1 MCPLF
6 SKRKQ
11 RPSCRKR
18 WEMVQILTLGSAQA
32 FAEGPL
38 QVMSEWLISTCPSES
53 CAGQLASWVQYF
65 RKCENSDIS
74 LRRRRPGR
82 GPLSE
87 SEAISGPEA
96 PPGLDHCRAFAQ
108 FASPLV
114 QPSGLQGLPFFNL
127 ILLSQ
132 HLLEP
137 DCSHLTSLYQ
147 ENRITASAWVRHFTT
162 HWAILGQPRGSH
174 L

>member
-38 QVMSEWLISTCPSES
+38 QVMSEWLKRVLCRTACLLSTVFQKVWEFRHFPQKKKARKRSLIWVR
-53 CAGQLASWVQYF
+53 GDLRSW
-65 RKCENSDIS
+65 
-74 LRRRRPGR
+74 G
-82 GPLSE
+82 
-87 SEAISGPEA
+87 

-132 HLLEP
+132 HLLDP

-162 HWAILGQPRGSH
+162 HWAILGHPRGSH